1 MRGDPLPPPLRRRR
15 LWMTP
20 YWNWVKFWVNWPP
33 KVKLKLPQPKSL
45 DLIVV
50 VTFNLIECRAKMHF
64 IFLILGLFL
73 PKKNQITR
81 QNQFPPTV
89 CTLYRHR
96 SVEWC
101 HYKVNYSLQIWQL
114 NCQPCQFFNPL
125 GFTFCILHSVV
136 KVKDKLRYTIP
147 HRWCHRRKHPG
158 STHAYFLESLFGV
171 NFRPLVDNC
180 CNIVR
185 SFQDS

>member
-1 MRGDPLPPPLRRRR
+1 M
-15 LWMTP
+15 
-20 YWNWVKFWVNWPP
+20 
-33 KVKLKLPQPKSL
+33 KLKLPQPKSL

-101 HYKVNYSLQIWQL
+101 HYKVNYSLQI
-114 NCQPCQFFNPL
+114 
-125 GFTFCILHSVV
+125 
-136 KVKDKLRYTIP
+136 
-147 HRWCHRRKHPG
+147 
-158 STHAYFLESLFGV
+158 
-171 NFRPLVDNC
+171 
-180 CNIVR
+180 
-185 SFQDS
+185 